1 VSRPVVRTLAA
12 LLLGAL
18 LPACAGSGGDSGPGE
33 ESAGTEG
40 LAGDLVVFA
49 AASLTDVLDALADAF
64 VAQHPDVTVVANLAG
79 SQTLA
84 GQLLEGAPADVF
96 ISADEPQ
103 LARVVDAELA
113 TTSIEVA
120 SNELTIVVEPGNPAG
135 VADVDDLARDD
146 LVLVLADEDVP
157 AGRYAREVL
166 DGTGTEVTPA
176 SLELDVRAV
185 LSKVRLGE
193 ADAGIVFVTDAI
205 AADGAVAT
213 VPIPAEDNVV
223 TTYPAA
229 VLRAAPNPDV
239 ATAFLEFLGSDAAR
253 DVLVAAGFGVPA

>member
-1 VSRPVVRTLAA
+1 VSRLVVRTVAA
-12 LLLGAL
+12 LLLGGLVA
-18 LPACAGSGGDSGPGE
+18 ACTGAGDDRGSGREAAHAEELTGE
-33 ESAGTEG
+33 
-40 LAGDLVVFA
+40 LVVFA
-49 AASLTDVLDALADAF
+49 AASFTDVIDALADAF
-64 VAQHPDVTVVANLAG
+64 VLQHPDVTVVVNLAG

-84 GQLLEGAPADVF
+84 RQLLEGAPADVF

-103 LARVVDAELA
+103 LARVLEADLA
-113 TTSIEVA
+113 TSAVEVA
-120 SNELTIVVEPGNPAG
+120 RNELTIVVEPGNPAG
-135 VADVDDLARDD
+135 VGDIRDLARED

-193 ADAGIVFVTDAI
+193 ADAGIVFLTDAI
-205 AADGAVAT
+205 GADGAVAT
-213 VPIPAEDNVV
+213 VPIRAEDNVV

-229 VLRAAPNPDV
+229 VLRDAPNPAV
-239 ATAFLEFLGSDAAR
+239 AAAFLDLLGSDEAR
-253 DVLVAAGFGVPA
+253 EVLVAAGFGVPA